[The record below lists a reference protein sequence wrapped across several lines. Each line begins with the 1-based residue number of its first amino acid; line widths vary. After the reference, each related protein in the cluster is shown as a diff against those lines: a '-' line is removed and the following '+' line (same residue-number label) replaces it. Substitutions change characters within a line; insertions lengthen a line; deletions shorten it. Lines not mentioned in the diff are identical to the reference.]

1 LLAVSICRARA
12 QNKIIEE
19 IRQAGVEMPHRSYS
33 GARHSGAARMR
44 MPGRRGGRI
53 GGGKGVRSGSMFGCR
68 GASRLKGLMMIGG
81 MVGGADGGPFGPP
94 PAQAE

>member
-1 LLAVSICRARA
+1 
-12 QNKIIEE
+12 
-19 IRQAGVEMPHRSYS
+19 MPHRSHS
-33 GARHSGAARMR
+33 NQTHGAQARFRCAARMR
-44 MPGRRGGRI
+44 MPGWRGGRT
-53 GGGKGVRSGSMFGCR
+53 GGGKGVRSGSMFGCL